1 MLFKDLSGELIMFWR
16 FLCVVQ
22 FYSLLVFYTYLGLT
36 PHPENTIP
44 VFNDLLMHF
53 SGYCVAAFSI
63 SFARP
68 TWPVWQRAAFLIVY
82 SIAIE
87 IGQYFNPPRTFSGMD
102 ILANGSGV
110 LLGLTIV
117 ILLEKKLPSFAKLL
131 YRNTKVQCTTTNTK
145 S

>member
-1 MLFKDLSGELIMFWR
+1 MLWR

-22 FYSLLVFYTYLGLT
+22 FYCLLVFYTYLGLT
-36 PHPENTIP
+36 PHPENSVP

-53 SGYCVAAFSI
+53 TGYYVAAFSI

-68 TWPVWQRAAFLIVY
+68 TWPVWQRAVFLIAY

-102 ILANGSGV
+102 ILANSSGV
-110 LLGLTIV
+110 LLGLTCV
-117 ILLEKKLPSFAKLL
+117 ILLEKTIPPFAKLL
-131 YRNTKVQCTTTNTK
+131 YWK
-145 S
+145 SKILRKTASPKL

>member
-1 MLFKDLSGELIMFWR
+1 MLWR
-16 FLCVVQ
+16 CLCVVQ
-22 FYSLLVFYTYLGLT
+22 FYCLLMLYTYLGLT
-36 PHPENTIP
+36 PHPENSVP

-53 SGYCVAAFSI
+53 AGYCVAAFSI

-68 TWPVWQRAAFLIVY
+68 TWPIWQRAALLIAY

-87 IGQYFNPPRTFSGMD
+87 IGQHFNPPRTFSGMD

-110 LLGLTIV
+110 LLGLMIL
-117 ILLEKKLPSFAKLL
+117 ILLEKTISPFAKLL
-131 YRNTKVQCTTTNTK
+131 YWNTRMHKTTTDTK

>member
-1 MLFKDLSGELIMFWR
+1 MFWR
-16 FLCVVQ
+16 FLCVTQ
-22 FYSLLVFYTYLGLT
+22 FCCLLVFYTYLGLT

-68 TWPVWQRAAFLIVY
+68 TWPIWQRAAFLIVY

-87 IGQYFNPPRTFSGMD
+87 IGQHFNPPRTFSGMD

-110 LLGLTIV
+110 LLGLMSV
-117 ILLEKKLPSFAKLL
+117 ILLEKTISPFAKLL
-131 YRNTKVQCTTTNTK
+131 YWNIKIQRK
-145 S
+145 SANPDA